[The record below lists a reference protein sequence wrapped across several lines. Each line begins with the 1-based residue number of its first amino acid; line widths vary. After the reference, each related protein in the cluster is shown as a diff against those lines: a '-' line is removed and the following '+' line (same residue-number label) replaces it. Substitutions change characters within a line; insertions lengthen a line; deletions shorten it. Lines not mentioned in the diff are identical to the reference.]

1 MWSRDG
7 RVDEEFSG
15 DKIGSGSAL
24 VTFVGDTVA
33 SHGKAC
39 AMWFIFLWSVVA
51 NNSTVCGTL
60 VTRHLLP
67 VNEKT
72 SVGALDVTDA
82 LEETTEFVCEAGLP
96 SGAMNVGFDK
106 VTIFEDVASD
116 VVNDGSDEILRVGRG
131 RGPIPSVLW
140 RRARVAAMYP
150 GVGCDGVGCEPI
162 AGFSVSVMIALMR
175 WMRR

>member
-1 MWSRDG
+1 MDDFVRDQVETETHVFVVFHWSHEVEVGEIHAIETCMWSRDG
-7 RVDEEFSG
+7 RVDEELSS

-51 NNSTVCGTL
+51 NNATVCGVL

-72 SVGALDVTDA
+72 SVGALNVTYS
-82 LEETTEFVCEAGLP
+82 LEETTEFVYEACLP
-96 SGAMNVGFDK
+96 
-106 VTIFEDVASD
+106 
-116 VVNDGSDEILRVGRG
+116 
-131 RGPIPSVLW
+131 
-140 RRARVAAMYP
+140 
-150 GVGCDGVGCEPI
+150 C
-162 AGFSVSVMIALMR
+162 
-175 WMRR
+175 

>member
-51 NNSTVCGTL
+51 NNATVCGTL

-82 LEETTEFVCEAGLP
+82 LEETTEFVCKAGLP
-96 SGAMNVGFDK
+96 SGAMTVGFDK

-116 VVNDGSDEILRVGRG
+116 VVNDGPDEICCGLVVLVVEGVGAV
-131 RGPIPSVLW
+131 GPIP
-140 RRARVAAMYP
+140 
-150 GVGCDGVGCEPI
+150 
-162 AGFSVSVMIALMR
+162 
-175 WMRR
+175 